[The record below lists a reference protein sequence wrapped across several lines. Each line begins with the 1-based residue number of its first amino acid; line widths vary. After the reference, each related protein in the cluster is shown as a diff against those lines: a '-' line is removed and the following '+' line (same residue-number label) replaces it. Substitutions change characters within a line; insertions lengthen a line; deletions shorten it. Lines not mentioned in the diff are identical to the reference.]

1 MIDSLEISDYIQL
14 ALVAVPLIILFAQ
27 GQWRKKDEKLK
38 IRPYLL
44 LKPIRNPKYKKNDIS
59 FIFEEDS
66 MEFYDEIEE
75 YISLKNIG
83 LGTAINLTA
92 KMTTIFKKEKL
103 IANSFKFIAL
113 KINESINFHDISF
126 KSLAYNCNEN
136 GTSSFKILVETYYE
150 DLLQNK
156 YIQNFEY
163 DLVNPPRLISHK
175 EIKSKLFHELNKNKI
190 LGRKE

>member
-1 MIDSLEISDYIQL
+1 MTDSLEISDYIQL
-14 ALVAVPLIILFAQ
+14 ALVVVPLIILFTQ
-27 GQWRKKDEKLK
+27 GQWRKRDEKLK

-44 LKPIRNPKYKKNDIS
+44 LKPIKNPKYKKKNIS
-59 FIFEEDS
+59 FIFEEDP

-92 KMTTIFKKEKL
+92 KMTTIIKKEKL
-103 IANSFKFIAL
+103 IANSFKSIAL
-113 KINESINFHDISF
+113 KINESINFPNTNFESP
-126 KSLAYNCNEN
+126 AYNYNEN
-136 GTSSFKILVETYYE
+136 DTSGFKILVETYYE

-175 EIKSKLFHELNKNKI
+175 EIKSKLFHELNKNNI
-190 LGRKE
+190 LRRIK